1 MNKIKMSEKVIN
13 KLLHNINP
21 KNATCPDDPCDK
33 LLKEMKDHLSP
44 IITLVFQNS
53 INTYKI
59 PTDWR
64 HLRCFQKRRQ
74 TQSNYLQTFSL
85 TCILCEIAIQ
95 IMEHLGKK
103 NPNIL
108 YDLQHGFQSK
118 TSCETQLI
126 SFIQDLTK
134 DNTNNIQT
142 DVIVMDVHKAFNKV
156 LHKQLLYKLKHYGI
170 GIHPGMNW

>member
-64 HLRCFQKRRQ
+64 HLPCFQKRRQ

-103 NPNIL
+103 IPIYYMTCN
-108 YDLQHGFQSK
+108 
-118 TSCETQLI
+118 
-126 SFIQDLTK
+126 
-134 DNTNNIQT
+134 
-142 DVIVMDVHKAFNKV
+142 MAFNQKPRV
-156 LHKQLLYKLKHYGI
+156 RH
-170 GIHPGMNW
+170 N